1 MKLLNEFWAFI
12 PARSGSKGIK
22 NKNIVKL
29 GNYPLIAYSIK
40 VALKVKKIKKVIV
53 STDSKKYIRISK
65 KYGCKHFHLRSNK
78 NSGDKS
84 SEFSVF
90 KEYIFD
96 QSSKNK
102 NLPKYF
108 VHLRPTTPIRK
119 ISTISKGIKYFLKN
133 EKKISSMRSVSL
145 MSEPA
150 YRYFR
155 IFNNK
160 LCAICNLDFHVD
172 KYCKPRNFYSN
183 TFKCNCIVDVYKT
196 ETILKNDL
204 FGKKVLPFLTND
216 FINDIDDK
224 NDLKYIN
231 YYIEK
236 NKYKL

>member
-1 MKLLNEFWAFI
+1 MILKI
-12 PARSGSKGIK
+12 SKK
-22 NKNIVKL
+22 
-29 GNYPLIAYSIK
+29 
-40 VALKVKKIKKVIV
+40 KKIKIH
-53 STDSKKYIRISK
+53 SKKYSIFRAK
-65 KYGCKHFHLRSNK
+65 KDSGSSRSLIYRLAYHDIYLMYN
-78 NSGDKS
+78 
-84 SEFSVF
+84 
-90 KEYIFD
+90 
-96 QSSKNK
+96 
-102 NLPKYF
+102 
-108 VHLRPTTPIRK
+108 
-119 ISTISKGIKYFLKN
+119 FLKN

-224 NDLKYIN
+224 NDLKYVN